1 MTALAFIDTETTG
14 LDPEQ
19 HEIWE
24 VGLIMRSVTL
34 PAAFESVPEEGTED
48 YWFRWFLPVDLSRA
62 DPEGLR
68 ISGYHDRH
76 PHGDNAPRHEQDYTK
91 PVMTSNP
98 VQIHCSCGASHFSDW
113 DGWGSIAG
121 RVEDPELFS
130 HTLQL
135 VTLGAH
141 LAGAVVSFDEKRLEK
156 LLRANGVL
164 PAWHYHLIDVENLA
178 AGWLAQ
184 WAKGPCGP
192 PGSARSAEN
201 LAVAAAIAKPP
212 WDSNVLS
219 RAIGVDPEQ
228 FRRHTAMGDAQWARA
243 MHDRVYE

>member
-178 AGWLAQ
+178 VGYLA
-184 WAKGPCGP
+184 ARR
-192 PGSARSAEN
+192 PGMALIGEGYPDLS
-201 LAVAAAIAKPP
+201 LP
-212 WDSNVLS
+212 WDSDSLS
-219 RAIGVDPEQ
+219 LACGVKPPTDE
-228 FRRHTAMGDAQWARA
+228 RHTAMGDARWAKA
-243 MHDRVYE
+243 LYDAIVGAA